1 MTNGNV
7 LPFKH
12 WADNHR
18 PAAGSHIGFTTTI
31 PVEVILA
38 AGLIPVDVN
47 NIFISAVDA
56 YQRVSAAEE
65 EGWPRTVCAWIK
77 GIYTSLQLQPDIQ
90 AVVVVTQ
97 GDCSNTHALME
108 LLEAE
113 GRSLIPFQ
121 FPYPRNRELLQS
133 QIEHLMAACGTD
145 WPAVE
150 QAWQLLAPI
159 RARMAELDRLT
170 WETGQVSGAEN
181 FQFLIASSDF
191 NGHPK
196 LFAQDLDD
204 FLAVAGGRHPGAP
217 GVRLGLIG
225 IPPIFTDL
233 FDYLGELEAQLVFNE
248 IPRQFSMPYS
258 CRDLTEQYL
267 RYTYPYDIFARI
279 VDIAEAIALRR
290 LDGLIHYT
298 QSFCF
303 RQIQDRL
310 LRQYLNLPILT
321 IEGDRPTP
329 LDHRTRLRLEAFV
342 DVLRR

>member
-1 MTNGNV
+1 M
-7 LPFKH
+7 
-12 WADNHR
+12 
-18 PAAGSHIGFTTTI
+18 
-31 PVEVILA
+31 
-38 AGLIPVDVN
+38 
-47 NIFISAVDA
+47 
-56 YQRVSAAEE
+56 SAAEE

-191 NGHPK
+191 NGYPE

-204 FLAVAGGRHPGAP
+204 FLAVAGGRLPGAP

-258 CRDLTEQYL
+258 CQDLTEQYL